1 MVRLAATSPTIVP
14 TVMRSPRMHGLPPN
28 TSGSRVILVSG
39 VIAQLPN
46 HCRTTPDERGD
57 RLIRL
62 QHVSTTEVEIRKL
75 GRTRVERIEAVNPL
89 AITCLRP
96 EVTRHHQLEKTLI
109 ALS

>member
-1 MVRLAATSPTIVP
+1 MSAMGRLAATSPTIVP

-75 GRTRVERIEAVNPL
+75 GKTRVERIEAVNPL
-89 AITCLRP
+89 AITCLRQKSRAITNLKKP
-96 EVTRHHQLEKTLI
+96 
-109 ALS
+109 